1 MRALRMYDHRRMSS
15 LLKTIDRTLRPQ
27 GHIFYGWWIAL
38 ATGGIHLLSSLLW
51 MQSYGAYVVLLQQ
64 EFDWSK
70 TVVAGAF
77 AMTRIESGLL
87 GPLQGWLVDRLGPR
101 IILQIGMVLYGIGF
115 MLFSQVDSILTF
127 YLTFALMAVGS
138 SLGGFATVTVAVV
151 SWFRRHR
158 SKAVAISSLG
168 FSLGGLCV
176 PIVVFA
182 LESWGWRVT
191 AFVSG
196 VLVIVIGVPLSQLIR
211 HRPEPY
217 GEVVDGIH
225 EPEKGAEQTSPV
237 SPALRRD
244 LTAREAMRTSSF
256 WLISA
261 GHGIALLSVSS
272 LMVHLIPHLTES
284 SMAFTLAAAGGV
296 VALMTGSQVIGQIL
310 GGFLGD
316 RFNKRL
322 MCTGCLVG
330 HGVGIAVLTVAD
342 TPWQAMVA
350 VVIHGLAWGIRGP
363 LMTAI
368 RADYFG
374 SASFGT
380 IMGFSSL
387 IVMFG
392 MTLGPIFAGVIAD
405 RYGDYQ
411 TAFLVLAG
419 VSMLGALCFFA
430 SKPPSVAESSG
441 SAEP

>member
-1 MRALRMYDHRRMSS
+1 MTFDIVGFMPRFLN
-15 LLKTIDRTLRPQ
+15 TIDRTLRPE
-27 GHIFYGWWIAL
+27 GHVFYGWWIAV

-64 EFDWSK
+64 EFGWSK
-70 TVVAGAF
+70 TIVAGAF
-77 AMTRIESGLL
+77 ALTRIESGLL
-87 GPLQGWLVDRLGPR
+87 GPIQGWLVDRLGPR
-101 IILQIGMVLYGIGF
+101 IILQVGMVLYGIGF
-115 MLFSQVDSILTF
+115 MLFSQVESVLTF

-138 SLGGFATVTVAVV
+138 SLGGFATVMVAVV

-182 LESWGWRVT
+182 LEGWGWRTT

-196 VLVIVIGVPLSQLIR
+196 VIILVVGLPLAHMIR
-211 HRPEPY
+211 HRPETY
-217 GEVVDGIH
+217 GEVVDGIR
-225 EPEKGAEQTSPV
+225 EPDAGTERDGASR
-237 SPALRRD
+237 PALRRD

-272 LMVHLIPHLTES
+272 LMVHLIPHLTAS
-284 SMAFTLAAAGGV
+284 PMAFTLAAAGGV
-296 VALMTGSQVIGQIL
+296 VALMTGSQVIGQLL

-322 MCTGCLVG
+322 MCTGCLIG
-330 HGVGIAVLTVAD
+330 HGAGVAMLTFAA
-342 TPWQAMVA
+342 TPWVAMFA
-350 VVIHGLAWGIRGP
+350 VVVHGLAWGVRGP

-392 MTLGPIFAGVIAD
+392 MTLGPIFSGLIAD
-405 RYGDYQ
+405 RYGDYDI
-411 TAFLVLAG
+411 AFLSLAL
-419 VSMLGALCFFA
+419 VSMLGAVCFFA
-430 SKPPSVAESSG
+430 SRPPAV
-441 SAEP
+441 PT